1 MKSKLLTVIVAL
13 LFIVACGT
21 AYLAYSFYQQE
32 SVKKSSLAQ
41 DKDEKEKTPISK
53 EIEQVK
59 EQGEQHIGFEMNGY
73 EIQKAEN
80 VPSEEGK
87 VILEAFDEYINA
99 LNEEKIDRY
108 METISKNPE
117 GFKYDEE
124 QVFASEIFEQ
134 FDIIRQVD
142 NVTITKYTEEEA
154 QVFANM
160 KMHSLQLET
169 NVEHESTG
177 RQVTVFVKEDG
188 DWKVTSVYYIENDN
202 PKEYI
207 ENDNLKEQ
215 VNKQE
220 VYDFME
226 REFNS
231 ITNYGETY
239 VPEKHDPMVAKKAA
253 EYFGITQEE
262 ADAMYIEVAM
272 NMYK

>member
-1 MKSKLLTVIVAL
+1 MCLLT
-13 LFIVACGT
+13 
-21 AYLAYSFYQQE
+21 
-32 SVKKSSLAQ
+32 
-41 DKDEKEKTPISK
+41 
-53 EIEQVK
+53 
-59 EQGEQHIGFEMNGY
+59 
-73 EIQKAEN
+73 
-80 VPSEEGK
+80 EGK

-99 LNEEKIDRY
+99 LNVEEIDRY

-124 QVFASEIFEQ
+124 QVFVSEIFEQ
-134 FDIIRQVD
+134 FDIKRQVD

-160 KMHSLQLET
+160 NMHSFQLEK
-169 NVEHESTG
+169 NVEHEIAG

-188 DWKVTSVYYIENDN
+188 DWKVTSVFYIENDN

-231 ITNYGETY
+231 ITNYGESY
-239 VPEKHDPMVAKKAA
+239 VPEIHDPMVAKKAA

-262 ADAMYIEVAM
+262 ADALYIEVAM